1 MEAGDLRNHFQSNK
15 QNGFFS
21 RFLCYTRNS
30 GSNGSNNSSSNVSSS
45 SRCRSIRFYDTRIEE
60 RQSHFL
66 DACFLCKKPLT
77 SNTDICMCRRDTP
90 FCSEVR
96 RYKQIVIDELNGKL
110 KLPVTV
116 KALRNKDQMESKSN
130 KAKSHGY
137 PLHKST
143 TAAA

>member
-45 SRCRSIRFYDTRIEE
+45 SRCRST
-60 RQSHFL
+60 
-66 DACFLCKKPLT
+66 
-77 SNTDICMCRRDTP
+77 RRDTP
-90 FCSEVR
+90 FCSEVC
-96 RYKQIVIDELNGKL
+96 RYKQIVIDEHNEKL

-116 KALRNKDQMESKSN
+116 KALRNKDQMESTSN

-137 PLHKST
+137 PFHIST

>member
-1 MEAGDLRNHFQSNK
+1 MVREGAKRKNPKKILVLSISPDMEAGDLRNHFQSNK

-45 SRCRSIRFYDTRIEE
+45 SRCRSI
-60 RQSHFL
+60 
-66 DACFLCKKPLT
+66 
-77 SNTDICMCRRDTP
+77 RRDTP

>member
-1 MEAGDLRNHFQSNK
+1 MEAGDSRNHFQSNK

-45 SRCRSIRFYDTRIEE
+45 SRCRS
-60 RQSHFL
+60 
-66 DACFLCKKPLT
+66 
-77 SNTDICMCRRDTP
+77 NRRDTP
-90 FCSEVR
+90 FCSEVC
-96 RYKQIVIDELNGKL
+96 RYKQIVIDELNEKL
-110 KLPVTV
+110 KFPVTV
-116 KALRNKDQMESKSN
+116 KALRNKDQMESTSN

-137 PLHKST
+137 PFHIST

>member
-1 MEAGDLRNHFQSNK
+1 MEAGDSRNHFQSNK

-45 SRCRSIRFYDTRIEE
+45 SRCR
-60 RQSHFL
+60 
-66 DACFLCKKPLT
+66 KG
-77 SNTDICMCRRDTP
+77 TP
-90 FCSEVR
+90 HSV
-96 RYKQIVIDELNGKL
+96 VKL
-110 KLPVTV
+110 KFPVTV
-116 KALRNKDQMESKSN
+116 KALRNKDQLESTSN

-137 PLHKST
+137 PFHIST

>member
-1 MEAGDLRNHFQSNK
+1 MEAGDSRNHFQSNK

-45 SRCRSIRFYDTRIEE
+45 SRCRSTRFYDTRI
-60 RQSHFL
+60 R
-66 DACFLCKKPLT
+66 T
-77 SNTDICMCRRDTP
+77 RDTP
-90 FCSEVR
+90 FCSEVC
-96 RYKQIVIDELNGKL
+96 RYKQIVIDELNEKL
-110 KLPVTV
+110 KFPVTV
-116 KALRNKDQMESKSN
+116 KALRNKDQMESTSN

-137 PLHKST
+137 PFHIST